1 MRPAEELVLD
11 GNALA
16 GALAEVFVAEVTTA
30 RVTCA
35 GCGAVRHLAT
45 ARWYHGAGEVLRCS
59 GCGAVLLRFVSAP
72 GRCYLELTGMSC
84 LELARPS
91 SSPIQLPEASHR
103 QAITPG

>member
-16 GALAEVFVAEVTTA
+16 GALAEVFVADVTTA

-45 ARWYHGAGEVLRCS
+45 ARCYRGAGEVLRCP
-59 GCGAVLLRFVSAP
+59 GCDAVLLRLVVAP
-72 GRCYLELTGMSC
+72 GRFYLELTGMSC
-84 LELARPS
+84 VELARPS
-91 SSPIQLPEASHR
+91 SSIVQSSLHGTSSPSR
-103 QAITPG
+103 PG